1 MLRYHRADSI
11 LLKCLRNLN
20 YVCFAELVE
29 SDVVRKPL
37 MMATKMT
44 PVWPPDLLGA
54 ELHKCSEQRLKSLLG
69 FWAVYKEMLK
79 E

>member
-1 MLRYHRADSI
+1 MVPEPDHTSSDVMLCYHRADSI

-44 PVWPPDLLGA
+44 PV
-54 ELHKCSEQRLKSLLG
+54 
-69 FWAVYKEMLK
+69 
-79 E
+79 

>member
-1 MLRYHRADSI
+1 MVPEQDHTSSDVMLCYHRADSI

-44 PVWPPDLLGA
+44 PV
-54 ELHKCSEQRLKSLLG
+54 
-69 FWAVYKEMLK
+69 
-79 E
+79 

>member
-1 MLRYHRADSI
+1 MVPELNHTSSDVMLRYHRADSI

-44 PVWPPDLLGA
+44 PV
-54 ELHKCSEQRLKSLLG
+54 
-69 FWAVYKEMLK
+69 
-79 E
+79 

>member
-1 MLRYHRADSI
+1 MPELNHTSSDAMLRYHRADSI

-44 PVWPPDLLGA
+44 PV
-54 ELHKCSEQRLKSLLG
+54 
-69 FWAVYKEMLK
+69 
-79 E
+79 